1 MPKSLR
7 GPAFLNEVDVSCDV
21 RLHLRVIV
29 RLICPARRLV
39 FLKVERDSYCSEIL
53 KLRMSEGLLHK
64 ADVWDNVETF
74 DGANSNALGAGGGF
88 PCQARVVVLSVSS
101 HFFVNAVLELLRLII
116 NLLDQGISQAGFQL
130 GLSDSRSVL
139 VKHCFRIFDS
149 LPQRRALTTYIVQDH
164 MAHNQRTTCG
174 CGFD

>member
-53 KLRMSEGLLHK
+53 TLRMSEGLLHK

-88 PCQARVVVLSVSS
+88 PCQARVVILSVSS
-101 HFFVNAVLELLRLII
+101 HFL
-116 NLLDQGISQAGFQL
+116 
-130 GLSDSRSVL
+130 
-139 VKHCFRIFDS
+139 
-149 LPQRRALTTYIVQDH
+149 
-164 MAHNQRTTCG
+164 
-174 CGFD
+174 